1 LDVFQQGE
9 QKGFQRGRQEE
20 LQKSVRML
28 LERKFGETLEK
39 IKLAE
44 IADLQTWLMRIFD
57 AISLDEIFK

>member
-1 LDVFQQGE
+1 MDVFQQGE